1 MDSLFYGDLEYDG
14 SSFPQSPKKN
24 RYGTLNGKLNGIMRD
39 DKEQNLNE
47 NGKSSN
53 FEMRSI
59 LKNSNHSIKYNNYHT
74 PLTAQYECNDMD
86 HKVSYFGRII
96 RPCLA
101 EFVAVFLCILIGKVM
116 ESELS
121 VHITASSTERIILQA
136 LTDSVIVLVMIMAF
150 QTVHLNPVITLAEFF
165 ALTTAWPMCCA
176 MIIMQ
181 IFASVTAIA
190 AFAMFRSGDSELQ
203 MPTIIPNITSDRV
216 DATYHLILSQ
226 FIGTLLVVIIH
237 LLITT
242 RTGSGLTALAQPGD
256 SPLSVAAAVFVSSLL
271 WKKEWKSS
279 TQVNNQTSS
288 SLHHANFTYSLL
300 NSTVGWNPL
309 LAFALASYRS
319 IDCNFAPLQMQGV
332 FWIGPCLAS
341 LLACF
346 LYRLLFATKKSRLKC
361 TTWNESDHL

>member
-1 MDSLFYGDLEYDG
+1 MDSLFYGDLEYDA
-14 SSFPQSPKKN
+14 SSFPQSPIDKKN
-24 RYGTLNGKLNGIMRD
+24 RCATLNGKLNGTMRD
-39 DKEQNLNE
+39 DKERNVNE

-53 FEMRSI
+53 FEMRSF
-59 LKNSNHSIKYNNYHT
+59 LKNNNHTMKYNNYHT
-74 PLTAQYECNDMD
+74 PSTVQYQCNDMD
-86 HKVSYFGRII
+86 HKISCFGRVI

-101 EFVAVFLCILIGKVM
+101 EFVAVFLSIFIGKVM

-136 LTDSVIVLVMIMAF
+136 LTDSVIMLVMIMAF

-190 AFAMFRSGDSELQ
+190 AFAMFRFGDSELQ
-203 MPTIIPNITSDRV
+203 MPTIIPNVTIDRV

-271 WKKEWKSS
+271 WREIKKRPTEMKGLLSS
-279 TQVNNQTSS
+279 N
-288 SLHHANFTYSLL
+288 LL

-346 LYRLLFATKKSRLKC
+346 LYRLLFATKESRLIKC
-361 TTWNESDHL
+361 TAWN

>member
-271 WKKEWKSS
+271 WGEIRKRPAEMKG
-279 TQVNNQTSS
+279 Q
-288 SLHHANFTYSLL
+288 HLL